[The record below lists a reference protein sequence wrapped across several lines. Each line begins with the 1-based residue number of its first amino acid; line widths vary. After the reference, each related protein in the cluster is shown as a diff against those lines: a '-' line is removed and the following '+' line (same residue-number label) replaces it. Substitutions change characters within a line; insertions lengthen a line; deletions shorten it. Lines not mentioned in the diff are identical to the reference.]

1 MSFFDG
7 VDSFLRGASDWV
19 STSKALT
26 DLETTDDARTFA
38 TRDGALMSLIRVRG
52 TMTLIGA
59 DEFKLQTDSLH
70 TEWASRMSK
79 SGHSLVVYYA
89 FDPRKHS
96 AAERCVNDMRATAR
110 QIGLDLD
117 DVMDEYNVV
126 LSRLTQDEDIFLA
139 VYTRLNAL
147 PKATQNTQKKQTAR
161 QKKENFRM
169 APDTQ
174 SVESVSAEL
183 RDDHYAFVQGTLAV
197 MAGPQCQI
205 AAEVVPCREALHIM
219 RSSLFPSETGKDWKA
234 ILPGDRIPLRYKDNG
249 RDVSAEEVLYPALH
263 KQIFKS
269 NLVFEDARTI
279 KIDKVYAR
287 AIALSLPPQQPQPFA
302 ALFDRLLN
310 ADFVWRVAFHIDSD
324 GLGLLG
330 WKGLLSSI
338 LFFASSANRQINA
351 AKEDLKQQVEQG
363 GRVDVR
369 FRMMAAVFSESKK
382 DLDRAAAQMSS
393 AIQGW
398 GTADTEIPMG
408 SAVPRSVICT
418 IPGLFSRSTAPNA
431 AAPFDE
437 IIPMLPWT
445 RPASVWDTG
454 MPFRSADGRVLPFQQ
469 GSSKQTSFIDLGTG
483 PMGYGKSVALNAYN
497 LAFLL
502 APGLSRLPWLS
513 ILDVGPS
520 SSGLVLLVKDALP
533 PEKRHLAIYER
544 LRMDPERY
552 AINPFDLPL
561 GCRKPMASKVFN
573 LVGLL
578 SLLNTPYDKEAPGE
592 DVPGLARAIIEKAYD
607 DFSDD
612 QNPKRYAPHSA
623 PNNPD
628 VVHLDQMVEKYGM
641 HMDKYTTWFN
651 VADFFFEKGLV
662 REAGIAHRY
671 AMPLLK
677 EVAAL
682 TKSESVT
689 RVYGVDACDKFWKRC
704 LEAENAYPIL
714 RVPTRFTL
722 GEAQIVSLDIDEIA
736 PKGTPVADRQT
747 AVMYLVVSEILSGRF
762 FVMPE
767 DVKFMPPLYQTYHTT
782 RIERI
787 RNDPKRLVFDEL
799 HRVGKNSSV
808 SAKVVRDLETAA
820 RESRKWNL
828 HIGLYSQDP
837 GDFPSVM
844 AGFASTVFIFGV
856 GTAKVA
862 AEAGQIFSLS
872 EAAVQI
878 CVRRLKK
885 PGRLGSTVVAKFST
899 DSGTIT
905 QFLMVSLGSRTLWA
919 LASTTEDTYV
929 RGKLYLK
936 LTPRIARDVLSK
948 VYPGGSI
955 KELYEQ
961 IRLLMLNHEP
971 MGGDFDELYALMQ
984 AEMGVGEVVDAR
996 DLIVRQV
1003 LKVHQDQE
1011 RIRMKGE
1018 N

>member
-7 VDSFLRGASDWV
+7 VDSFLRGASDWI

-26 DLETTDDARTFA
+26 DLETTDDAHTFA
-38 TRDGALMSLIRVRG
+38 TRDGSLMSLIRVRG
-52 TMTLIGA
+52 TKTLIGS
-59 DEFKLQTDSLH
+59 DEFQMQTSALH

-79 SGHSLVVYYA
+79 SGHSIVVYYA
-89 FDPRKHS
+89 FNPHS
-96 AAERCVNDMRATAR
+96 HTGSERCVNDMRATAR
-110 QIGLDLD
+110 QLGLDLD
-117 DVMDEYNVV
+117 DVMDEFNSV
-126 LSRLTQDEDIFLA
+126 LARLTQDEDIFMA

-147 PKATQNTQKKQTAR
+147 PKATQTAQKKDTAR
-161 QKKENFRM
+161 RKKDNFRP

-174 SVESVSAEL
+174 SVESVSSEL
-183 RDDHYAFVQGTLAV
+183 RDDHKAFLDGTLAI
-197 MAGPQCQI
+197 MSSPQCQM
-205 AAEVVPCREALHIM
+205 AADVVSCREALRIM
-219 RSSLFPSETGKDWKA
+219 RSSLFPSQTGKDWKA
-234 ILPGDRIPLRYKDNG
+234 VLPGDRVPLRYKDDG
-249 RDVSAEEVLYPALH
+249 QGVGAEEVLYPALH

-269 NLVFEDARTI
+269 NLVFEDAKTL
-279 KIDKVYAR
+279 KIDDLYAR
-287 AIALSLPPQQPQPFA
+287 AIAMSLPPQQPQPFA

-310 ADFVWRVAFHIDSD
+310 ADFIWRVAFHIDSD

-330 WKGLLSSI
+330 WKGILSSV

-351 AKEDLKQQVEQG
+351 AKAELQQQVEQG

-369 FRMMAAVFSESKK
+369 FRMMASVFTKDRK
-382 DLDRAAAQMSS
+382 DLDRAAAQVTS

-398 GTADTEIPMG
+398 GTADTELPMG
-408 SAVPRSVICT
+408 AAVPRSIICT
-418 IPGLFSRSTAPNA
+418 IPGLYSKNPAPNA

-437 IIPMLPWT
+437 VIPMLPWT
-445 RPASVWDTG
+445 RPASIWDTG
-454 MPFRSADGRVLPFQQ
+454 MPYRSADGRVLPFQQ
-469 GSSKQTSFIDLGTG
+469 GSSKQTSFIDLGSG

-502 APGLSRLPWLS
+502 SPGLSRLPWLS

-520 SSGLVLLVKDALP
+520 SSGLVLLIKDALP

-561 GCRKPMASKVFN
+561 GCRKPSPSKIFN

-578 SLLNTPYDKEAPGE
+578 ALLNTPYDKEAPDE

-623 PNNPD
+623 PNNSD
-628 VVHLDQMVEKYGM
+628 VVHLDEMVEKYGM
-641 HMDKYTTWFN
+641 HLDKYTTWFN

-682 TKSESVT
+682 TKSESIT
-689 RVYGVDACDKFWKRC
+689 RIYGAEACDRFWKRC
-704 LEAENAYPIL
+704 LEAENAYPII

-762 FVMPE
+762 FVMPD
-767 DVKFMPPLYQTYHTT
+767 DVKFMPKLYQDYHAD
-782 RIERI
+782 RIEKI
-787 RNDPKRLVFDEL
+787 RNDPKRLVLDEL

-808 SAKVVRDLETAA
+808 SGKVVRDLETAA

-862 AEAGQIFSLS
+862 EEAGRIFSLS
-872 EAAVQI
+872 DAAVHTCI
-878 CVRRLKK
+878 RRLKK
-885 PGRLGSTVVAKFST
+885 PGRLGSTAVAKFST
-899 DSGTIT
+899 DGGSIT
-905 QFLMVSLGSRTLWA
+905 QFLMTSLGSRTLWA

-936 LTPRIARDVLSK
+936 LTPRVARDVLARL
-948 VYPGGSI
+948 YPGGSI
-955 KELYEQ
+955 KDLYEQ
-961 IRLLMLNHEP
+961 LRLQMLNNEQ
-971 MGGDFDELYALMQ
+971 MGGDFDAIFARMKNEV
-984 AEMGVGEVVDAR
+984 EVDEVVDAR
-996 DLIVRQV
+996 DLIVQQA
-1003 LKVHQDQE
+1003 LKVHQDRE
-1011 RIRMKGE
+1011 KARME
-1018 N
+1018 SV